1 MIVHSCSCLMNTQ
14 LALPYLIWKSSFG
27 ISTHIHYHQ
36 IYGKLQAYSIFD
48 MSILNLH
55 FILNNLESFFSL
67 HNGDVLKTNMMT
79 HSTFSFFKTFF
90 TGDSGVY
97 TPDTPATLGSTLTRP
112 FFGSSLNITCLDQ
125 PCIFFALFFFSP

>member
-1 MIVHSCSCLMNTQ
+1 
-14 LALPYLIWKSSFG
+14 
-27 ISTHIHYHQ
+27 
-36 IYGKLQAYSIFD
+36 

-112 FFGSSLNITCLDQ
+112 FFGSSLEYHLGQ
-125 PCIFFALFFFSP
+125 HLIFFALFFFSP